1 MLQAHVEAGLVV
13 GQPFASD
20 DPFDFQELTSMT
32 RRVQKHAEVFAEHR
46 LTPPPK
52 EIYSLHRR
60 LSGAFFMC
68 IHLGSKF
75 QARDVLET
83 TFENHVWGPETEEV
97 KEQ

>member
-1 MLQAHVEAGLVV
+1 MV